1 MNKAH
6 STIAKT
12 FTPLYD
18 VYFTYTSPPR
28 GVLVLDTL
36 QFEIN
41 LASRHAWSIKCK
53 D

>member
-1 MNKAH
+1 MFILHTQERLLGGDA
-6 STIAKT
+6 
-12 FTPLYD
+12 FD
-18 VYFTYTSPPR
+18 M
-28 GVLVLDTL
+28 L